1 MGYWKDT
8 QNKNCERNRIFFIC
22 AKPSFYLK
30 KAALITLLSMGYV
43 QAQSVVQRVNSG
55 SLVTASSSVSV
66 GEIVVVPQNPNQ

>member
-1 MGYWKDT
+1 
-8 QNKNCERNRIFFIC
+8 
-22 AKPSFYLK
+22 
-30 KAALITLLSMGYV
+30 MGYV